1 MQNLDVGNI
10 AIKITKR
17 NKDEIKK
24 DLKVSI
30 INIEKHENKE
40 IEERGK
46 IVQKSEDAAEVILE
60 FEEIIRS
67 KKKNIGWMPHHQGK
81 IVQKY

>member
-30 INIEKHENKE
+30 INIEKHVNKE

-46 IVQKSEDAAEVILE
+46 IV
-60 FEEIIRS
+60 
-67 KKKNIGWMPHHQGK
+67 
-81 IVQKY
+81 

>member
-46 IVQKSEDAAEVILE
+46 IV
-60 FEEIIRS
+60 
-67 KKKNIGWMPHHQGK
+67 
-81 IVQKY
+81 

>member
-1 MQNLDVGNI
+1 MENLDVSNVT
-10 AIKITKR
+10 IKIIPKTKEKI
-17 NKDEIKK
+17 KDE
-24 DLKVSI
+24 LKVSI

-46 IVQKSEDAAEVILE
+46 MVEKSKDAAEVILE

-67 KKKNIGWMPHHQGK
+67 KKKNIG
-81 IVQKY
+81 